1 MDMSTNKQIGWSSGV
16 FLLVT
21 VCKTDNGFLLPA
33 KFVRYGSR
41 CPVGLTP
48 AVPQRDGPI
57 GMQGGKEGAEQLVA
71 EYGGQDTL
79 SSWARPQHIAMADD
93 YSSSP
98 QLKKRVRIVMQDEA
112 ALIMQVA
119 EGPNIMVTAKEVD
132 GNTSIA

>member
-1 MDMSTNKQIGWSSGV
+1 
-16 FLLVT
+16 
-21 VCKTDNGFLLPA
+21 
-33 KFVRYGSR
+33 
-41 CPVGLTP
+41 
-48 AVPQRDGPI
+48 
-57 GMQGGKEGAEQLVA
+57 MQGGKEGAEQLVA

-93 YSSSP
+93 YSSAP